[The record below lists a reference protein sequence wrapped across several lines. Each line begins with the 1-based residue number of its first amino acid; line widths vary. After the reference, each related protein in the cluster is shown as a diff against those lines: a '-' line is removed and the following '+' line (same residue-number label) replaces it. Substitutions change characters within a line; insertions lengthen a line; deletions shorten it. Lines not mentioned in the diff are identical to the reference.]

1 MFHAIHDHV
10 RLRDEAHFCFISFP
24 PYLKTMIVLQFP
36 QHSDMSVQS
45 DIESLAKN
53 VRSIKAY
60 ENVSQLPDSFI
71 PGPVD
76 VICARGKRAFNHTG
90 NRRFRALI
98 EAHLDSYSKASSKIE
113 KSLIVSSIVD
123 SIREASP
130 DGGFVKEEGG
140 HWFEVGDHNAREK
153 IGQR

>member
-1 MFHAIHDHV
+1 
-10 RLRDEAHFCFISFP
+10 
-24 PYLKTMIVLQFP
+24 
-36 QHSDMSVQS
+36 MSVRN

-53 VRSIKAY
+53 VRSSKAY
-60 ENVSQLPDSFI
+60 EHVTPLPDSFT

-98 EAHLDSYSKASSKIE
+98 EAHLDKYEKATSKID

-123 SIREASP
+123 SVREASP
-130 DGGFVKEEGG
+130 NGGFVREDGG
-140 HWFEVGDHNAREK
+140 RWFEVGDHNAREK